1 MASSRLRGHGVA
13 DRADANPFSAKTIIW
28 VIVAGLLAFAGFLF
42 LMAYAPEWDRGG
54 NGGTHVLSK
63 SAVGFSGLYA
73 LEKDWNGESTTLIE
87 DKDNWY
93 SKGLLIVTLGAE
105 TDSKA
110 FEELVRVRRTT
121 QMEDATTLYILP
133 KWVVVPNQK
142 RRGWVTE
149 MGTLPTDPTQAL
161 LDKLGEV
168 RLASGTLPKDTRIGG
183 LDGDI
188 NLPAPRNMRWLS
200 EGVVPIISD
209 GQGRTVLGR
218 IDVKDGSDTFI
229 LADPDLLSNHGLK
242 TPEGAAA
249 AVAIIEA
256 LRPEDNDEIAFD
268 TVLAGFEDSR
278 NLLQLMFEP
287 PFLAFTLTLI
297 AAALLVGLHALGR
310 FGPPVI
316 EGRAIP
322 FGKRA
327 LADNVATL
335 VARAGREDRL
345 GDRYVAV
352 VRDAAGAALG
362 AGALAPEPLETW
374 LGTLPG
380 GFADLATAARNA
392 PDAASMRDAAAA
404 LFQWKKDV
412 TRDH

>member
-1 MASSRLRGHGVA
+1 MA
-13 DRADANPFSAKTIIW
+13 DRTDSNPFNAKTIIW

-42 LMAYAPEWDRGG
+42 LTAYAPKWDRGG
-54 NGGTHVLSK
+54 NGGTNILSK
-63 SAVGFSGLYA
+63 SGVGFSGLYA
-73 LEKDWNGESTTLIE
+73 LEKDWNGDSATLTK
-87 DKDNWY
+87 DKDYWY
-93 SKGLLIVTLGAE
+93 TKGLLIVTLE
-105 TDSKA
+105 VDTDPKA
-110 FEELVRVRRTT
+110 FEDLVRVRRTS
-121 QMEDATTLYILP
+121 QMEAATTLYILP
-133 KWVVVPNQK
+133 KWEVMPDPI

-149 MGTLPTDPTQAL
+149 IGTLPTQPAQAL
-161 LDKLGEV
+161 LDKLGDV
-168 RLASGTLPKDTRIGG
+168 KLASGELPKEARISG

-188 NLPAPRNMRWLS
+188 NMPAPRNMRWLS

-218 IDVKDGSDTFI
+218 VDVKDGSDAFV
-229 LADPDLLSNHGLK
+229 LADPDLLSNQGLK

-256 LRPEDNDEIAFD
+256 LRPDDEGEIAFD
-268 TVLAGFEDSR
+268 TVLAGGGSDNR

-287 PFLAFTLTLI
+287 PFLAFTLALI
-297 AAALLVGLHALGR
+297 AAAILVGLHALGR
-310 FGPPVI
+310 FGPSAI

-335 VARAGREDRL
+335 ITRAGREDRL
-345 GDRYVAV
+345 GDRYVTV
-352 VRDAAGAALG
+352 VRDAVGSALG
-362 AGALAPEPLETW
+362 AHALAPDDLERW
-374 LGTLPG
+374 LGKLPG
-380 GFADLATAARNA
+380 GFTDLAYAARNA
-392 PDAASMRDAAAA
+392 PDAASMQGAAAA

>member
-1 MASSRLRGHGVA
+1 LRGRGVA
-13 DRADANPFSAKTIIW
+13 ERTDANPFSARTIIW

-42 LMAYAPEWDRGG
+42 LMAYAPKWDRGG

-73 LEKDWNGESTTLIE
+73 LERDWNADYATLIE

-93 SKGLLIVTLGAE
+93 SKGLLIVTIGTD

-110 FEELVRVRRTT
+110 FEELVRVRRTS

-133 KWVVVPNQK
+133 KWVVVPSQK
-142 RRGWVTE
+142 RRGWVSQ
-149 MGTLPTDPTQAL
+149 MGTLPTDPAQAL
-161 LDKLGEV
+161 LDKLGDV
-168 RLASGTLPKDTRIGG
+168 RLASGTIPKDARIGG
-183 LDGDI
+183 LDDDI

-218 IDVKDGSDTFI
+218 IDVKDGSDAFI
-229 LADPDLLSNHGLK
+229 LADPDLLSNQGLK
-242 TPEGAAA
+242 TREGAAA

-256 LRPEDNDEIAFD
+256 LRPDDDSDIAFD

-310 FGPPVI
+310 FGPPAI

-335 VARAGREDRL
+335 IARAGREDRL
-345 GDRYVAV
+345 GDRYVTV

-380 GFADLATAARNA
+380 GFTDLANAARNA